1 LVAARKKALAE
12 GGTEGLRQFD
22 EAVAVLSGSVKQAL
36 PGRVAASAVP
46 AKKPAPK
53 AIVAKAA
60 PVAPPPPPVVVETPA
75 APSAAKVLKAVPTDA
90 PRIDILFI
98 QWGDERSERL
108 ASLRSQGGSLSV
120 VYEGDVIDGMAV
132 ASIRADAIDFTWRG
146 QTFRQPVHRY

>member
-1 LVAARKKALAE
+1 VAARKKALAE

-46 AKKPAPK
+46 
-53 AIVAKAA
+53 
-60 PVAPPPPPVVVETPA
+60 
-75 APSAAKVLKAVPTDA
+75 AKVLKAVPTDA

>member
-1 LVAARKKALAE
+1 M
-12 GGTEGLRQFD
+12 
-22 EAVAVLSGSVKQAL
+22 
-36 PGRVAASAVP
+36 
-46 AKKPAPK
+46 
-53 AIVAKAA
+53 
-60 PVAPPPPPVVVETPA
+60 VETPA
-75 APSAAKVLKAVPTDA
+75 ASSAAKVLEAAPADA